1 MSEVAEQSDRSH
13 YLADLATLQQ
23 GSAPEW
29 LHALRQNGVNRFEAI
44 DMPHYKQEA
53 WRFTD
58 IKQVIRTPFRSIS
71 DSIVPSQL
79 KEQIQAHLYQEADWS
94 ELVFI
99 DGVFTPELSNL
110 NASPDGVTVS
120 SLGDAVSNHAEMV
133 QSHLNKIHNS
143 THAFSTLND
152 AVLGDGGFI
161 HVGPNTVS
169 KQPIHFLFISTGADS
184 LATHPRTLVLLE
196 PSSQATVLESYIGLN
211 DDSTY
216 FTNGV
221 TEVSV
226 GDNAQLT
233 RFKIVKEGK
242 HSFHLGTD
250 AVHQGQDSTYTS
262 YVLALEGQINRNEID
277 LKLNGRGSQCDLNG
291 LYLNDR
297 DRLIDNALHVTHAAS
312 NCYSRMGY
320 KGVLDGSSKSVF
332 TGKVLVPPDSQKTDS
347 DQLNNNLLLSDK
359 ATIDTKPQLEIF
371 ADDVKCTHGATI
383 GGFPPELL
391 FYFQSRGI
399 DPLKANGIL
408 TYGFAAEVIDR
419 IELAPLQARMAEY
432 VFELFSPEH

>member
-1 MSEVAEQSDRSH
+1 MSEVAEHTDRSH
-13 YLADLATLQQ
+13 YLTDLETLKK
-23 GSAPEW
+23 GTAPEW
-29 LHALRQNGVNRFEAI
+29 LHALRQESAQRFEEI
-44 DMPHYKQEA
+44 DMPHYKQES

-58 IKQVIRTPFRSIS
+58 IKPIMRTPFRSIAGS
-71 DSIVPSQL
+71 LDSSTY
-79 KEQIQAHLYQEADWS
+79 KEQVQPHLFDESEWS

-99 DGVFTPELSNL
+99 DGQYSSELSKIQSL
-110 NASPDGVTVS
+110 SDGVTLS
-120 SLGDAVSNHAEMV
+120 SLGEAIAGHSELVKP
-133 QSHLNKIHNS
+133 HLNKIHKS

-152 AVLGDGGFI
+152 AVLNDGGFVHI
-161 HVGPNTVS
+161 AANVAAE
-169 KQPIHFLFISTGADS
+169 QPVHFLFISTGAES
-184 LATHPRTLVLLE
+184 LATYPRTLIILE
-196 PSSQATVLESYIGLN
+196 QSSQATMVESYIGIN
-211 DDSTY
+211 DASAY

-221 TEVSV
+221 TEISV

-233 RFKIVKEGK
+233 RYKILKEGEQ
-242 HSFHLGTD
+242 SYHLGTD
-250 AVHQGQDSTYTS
+250 AVSEGQDATYTS
-262 YVLALEGQINRNEID
+262 YVVALEGQINRNEID
-277 LKLNGRGSQCDLNG
+277 LKLNGRGGQCDLNG

-297 DRLIDNALHVTHAAS
+297 DRLIDNALHVTHSAAH
-312 NCYSRMGY
+312 CYSRMRY

-399 DPLKANGIL
+399 DALKANGIL
-408 TYGFAAEVIDR
+408 TYGFAGEVIDR
-419 IELAPLQARMAEY
+419 IELSPLRDRLAKY
-432 VFELFSPEH
+432 VFDLYSPEA